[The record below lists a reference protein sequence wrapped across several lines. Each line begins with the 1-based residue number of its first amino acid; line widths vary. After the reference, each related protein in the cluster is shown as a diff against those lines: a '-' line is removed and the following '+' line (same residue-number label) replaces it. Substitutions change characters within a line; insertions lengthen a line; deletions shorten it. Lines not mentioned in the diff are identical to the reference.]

1 MRIFKHFES
10 RMGISEIK
18 CYSSIL
24 NFLCLVSTLKMAIGK
39 SRPHVYHELK
49 YAVKFQK

>member
-10 RMGISEIK
+10 RMVIIEIK

-24 NFLCLVSTLKMAIGK
+24 NFLCLVSRLKMAIGK
-39 SRPHVYHELK
+39 SRPHHELK
-49 YAVKFQK
+49 YAVKLKK